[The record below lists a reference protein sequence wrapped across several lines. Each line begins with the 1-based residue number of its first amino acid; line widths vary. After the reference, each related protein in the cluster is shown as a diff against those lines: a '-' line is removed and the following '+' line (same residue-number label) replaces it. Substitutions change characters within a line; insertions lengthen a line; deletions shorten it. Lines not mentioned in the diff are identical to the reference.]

1 MSAMQNVNKV
11 IRQVIPRGH
20 RFKISLEPTG
30 LGKYK
35 VLRIV
40 TPAWKSLPRF
50 ERILKV
56 QKGIDSLLPQR
67 QTDDILPVS
76 VLTADEYRRLRR
88 NVAPRTPR
96 KSPQRIK
103 WQAMKAR

>member
-1 MSAMQNVNKV
+1 MNQV
-11 IRQVIPRGH
+11 IRQVIPRGQ
-20 RFKISLEPTG
+20 RFRVTLEPTG

-56 QKGIDSLLPQR
+56 QKAIDAHLPEKQI
-67 QTDDILPVS
+67 DNILRVS

-88 NVAPRTPR
+88 SIGPHSPLRKAP
-96 KSPQRIK
+96 
-103 WQAMKAR
+103 ARRANGK